1 MAKLW
6 AVISREYME
15 RVRSKWFLFAT
26 IFGPVL
32 FGALIIVPPLLALR
46 TKASDEASNFII
58 LDATGAGLGLRI
70 AEGMPRPVGAPRP
83 VVREIA
89 PDTITRAESTATH
102 EVVRKQVRGYLVLDA
117 NTLAGDS
124 ARYAGRNASSLGDM
138 ELITSVVRQSVV
150 LTRLAQ
156 AHVDSATAL
165 AIAKLRP
172 QLATERLSEQ
182 GRSGSG
188 MLNAFAGM
196 GIALLLYMSI
206 ILYGQTVLRGVI
218 EEKSTRVA
226 EVVVS
231 SVSTNTLLAGKVLG
245 VGAVGITQQIAWFT
259 TGYLMARL
267 RAPIL
272 TAFGAKVETLNLPS
286 VSFGSIVVLV
296 LFFVLG
302 YVFYSSLFA
311 AVGAMVNN
319 DQDAQQAATPVILLL
334 VTPMLFMQTI
344 LLNPG
349 SRTAEVLSWLPFS
362 APIIMP
368 MRMVVATVPWWE
380 VALTI
385 LGVLIACAGAVWL
398 AARIYRVGLLMYG
411 KKPSVREL
419 WRWIRVAH

>member
-1 MAKLW
+1 MGKLW
-6 AVISREYME
+6 AVINREYTE

-26 IFGPVL
+26 VFGPVV
-32 FGALIIVPPLLALR
+32 FGALIILPPLLALR
-46 TKASDEASNFII
+46 TKPSAEVSNFVI
-58 LDATGAGLGLRI
+58 LDATGAGLGARI
-70 AEGMPRPVGAPRP
+70 AERMPRAVGAPRP
-83 VVREIA
+83 QVRNIA
-89 PDTITRAESTATH
+89 PDTITRAESTATR
-102 EVVRKQVRGYLVLDA
+102 EVVRNEVRGYLLLDA

-138 ELITSVVRQSVV
+138 ELVTSVLRQSVV

-156 AHVDSATAL
+156 AHVDSTTAVS
-165 AIAKLRP
+165 ISKLRP

-182 GRSGSG
+182 GRKGSG
-188 MLNAFAGM
+188 MLNALTGA
-196 GIALLLYMSI
+196 GIAFLLYMSI

-218 EEKSTRVA
+218 EEKNTRVA

-231 SVSTNTLLAGKVLG
+231 SVPTNTLLAGKVLG
-245 VGAVGITQQIAWFT
+245 VGAVGITQMIAWFT
-259 TGYLMARL
+259 LGYLMAKVRV
-267 RAPIL
+267 PIL
-272 TAFGAKVETLNLPS
+272 LAFGATPSSVPLPS
-286 VSFGSIVVLV
+286 VSMGSLLV
-296 LFFVLG
+296 AGVFFVLG

-319 DQDAQQAATPVILLL
+319 DQDAQQAATPVIILL

-349 SRTAEVLSWLPFS
+349 SRTAQVLSWLPFS

-368 MRMVVATVPWWE
+368 MRMVAATLPWWE

-385 LGVLIACAGAVWL
+385 LGVLVACAGAIWL

-411 KKPSVREL
+411 KKPSPREV
-419 WRWIRVAH
+419 WRWIRAAH